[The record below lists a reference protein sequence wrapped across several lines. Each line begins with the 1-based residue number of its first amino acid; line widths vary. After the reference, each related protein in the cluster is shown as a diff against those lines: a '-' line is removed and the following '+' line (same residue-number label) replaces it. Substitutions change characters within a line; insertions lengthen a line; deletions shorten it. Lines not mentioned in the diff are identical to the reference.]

1 MAVLVYSTCE
11 REEVF
16 DVQLNYF
23 YKIVQQLPF
32 KQNFFM
38 KTPINF
44 LGFIGEWCLEA
55 FNYDF
60 LSFAI
65 AGSSTNHCNSPF
77 LGAIN

>member
-32 KQNFFM
+32 KQNFFYENAD
-38 KTPINF
+38 KF
-44 LGFIGEWCLEA
+44 FR
-55 FNYDF
+55 FYRRVV
-60 LSFAI
+60 S
-65 AGSSTNHCNSPF
+65 
-77 LGAIN
+77 